1 MGTMHFS
8 TLTIV
13 IMIILFF
20 LLLFVSAF
28 FSLTETSLYSLNKI
42 RLDYLI
48 KQKNKRAIS
57 VFNIINEPDKLLS
70 TLLTGNN
77 IVNTTVSTIGT
88 TVAIYYL
95 QEWGVILAPF
105 IVAFIL
111 LIFAE
116 TFPKVLATQFP
127 EHLSLLIVKPY
138 EWIRWI
144 LSPCVTMVA
153 YLTYLFFNL
162 FGLKIEYKKTI
173 LSRDEVKHIIKESGE
188 TGALIDNEHK
198 LLHRIFEF
206 SDKYAKEVMVPRQRI
221 VAIHTDMNRE
231 DILRIITE
239 EGHTRY
245 PVYKH
250 SMDTIVGII
259 HVKAIINMVANNPL
273 FILED
278 LIMEPYFVSEDKK
291 ISTIFTEFQKQGLH
305 IAIVRDAQG
314 VVSGLIEIKDILR
327 IIFGELKEKTNPEE

>member
-1 MGTMHFS
+1 MNPMHFS
-8 TLTIV
+8 TLEII
-13 IMIILFF
+13 IMLVLFF

-28 FSLTETSLYSLNKI
+28 FSLTETSLFSLNKI

-48 KQKNKRAIS
+48 KQKNKRAVSI
-57 VFNIINEPDKLLS
+57 FNIINEPDKLLS

-95 QEWGVILAPF
+95 QEWGVILAPL

-111 LIFAE
+111 LLFAE

-127 EHLSLLIVKPY
+127 EHLSLIIVKPF
-138 EWIRWI
+138 EWVRWL
-144 LSPCVTMVA
+144 LSPCVTLIT

-173 LSRDEVKHIIKESGE
+173 FSREEVKHIIKESGE
-188 TGALIDNEHK
+188 TGNLVDGEHK
-198 LLHRIFEF
+198 LLHKIFEF
-206 SDKYAKEVMVPRQRI
+206 SDKLAKQVMVPRQRI
-221 VAIHTDMNRE
+221 VAIHTDMTRE
-231 DILRIITE
+231 DIMRIITD

-245 PVYKH
+245 PVYRH
-250 SMDTIVGII
+250 SLDTIIGIV

-278 LIMEPYFVSEDKK
+278 LIMEPYFVAEDKK
-291 ISTIFTEFQKQGLH
+291 ISTIFTEFQQQGLH
-305 IAIVRDAQG
+305 IAIVRDAHG
-314 VVSGLIEIKDILR
+314 VISGLIEIKDILR
-327 IIFGELKEKTNPEE
+327 VIFGELKEKTVPEE

>member
-8 TLTIV
+8 TLTI
-13 IMIILFF
+13 IMMIILFF
-20 LLLFVSAF
+20 LLLFLSAF
-28 FSLTETSLYSLNKI
+28 FSLTETSIFSLNKI

-48 KQKNKRAIS
+48 KQKNKRAVSI
-57 VFNIINEPDKLLS
+57 FNIINEPDKLLS

-77 IVNTTVSTIGT
+77 IANTTVSTIGT

-95 QEWGVILAPF
+95 QEWGVILAPL

-111 LIFAE
+111 LIFGE

-127 EHLSLLIVKPY
+127 EHLSLAIVKPY

-144 LSPCVTMVA
+144 LSPCVTMIT
-153 YLTYLFFNL
+153 YFTYLFFNL

-173 LSRDEVKHIIKESGE
+173 FSREEVKHIIKESGE
-188 TGALIDNEHK
+188 TGILVDDEHK

-206 SDKYAKEVMVPRQRI
+206 SDKLSKEVMVPRQQI
-221 VAIHTDMNRE
+221 VAINTDMKRE

-250 SMDTIVGII
+250 CMDTIVGII

-291 ISTIFTEFQKQGLH
+291 ISTIFTEFQQQGLH
-305 IAIVRDAQG
+305 IAIVKNAQG
-314 VVSGLIEIKDILR
+314 TVSGLIEIKDILR
-327 IIFGELKEKTNPEE
+327 VIFGELKEKTVPE